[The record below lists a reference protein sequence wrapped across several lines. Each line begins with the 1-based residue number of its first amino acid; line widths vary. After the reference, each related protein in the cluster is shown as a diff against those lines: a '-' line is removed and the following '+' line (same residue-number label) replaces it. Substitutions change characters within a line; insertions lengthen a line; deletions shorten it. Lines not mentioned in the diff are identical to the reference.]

1 MCCKRFRQR
10 LPQEAARQAA
20 DRRRRL
26 FFTDGARL
34 ATDQGFPG
42 LASEAIGAGSGELFR
57 SWLRQVVETD
67 VWVVG
72 HDGPDCGAGCGVIC
86 WGVAELSAPKA
97 EHVNR
102 NFAVAN
108 IYIGKRLKQVRE
120 DAGLNQ
126 RDFAARIGSSSGR
139 VSEIESGKNI
149 PGGDLLLRLNQ
160 EFGTDL
166 TWLLAGTR
174 DGAVIPLGDSLSPD
188 EAALLDNYRNSP
200 KEARDALKATSAAL
214 AQSKLTKGKSA

>member
-1 MCCKRFRQR
+1 M
-10 LPQEAARQAA
+10 
-20 DRRRRL
+20 
-26 FFTDGARL
+26 
-34 ATDQGFPG
+34 
-42 LASEAIGAGSGELFR
+42 
-57 SWLRQVVETD
+57 
-67 VWVVG
+67 
-72 HDGPDCGAGCGVIC
+72 
-86 WGVAELSAPKA
+86 
-97 EHVNR
+97 
-102 NFAVAN
+102 AN